1 MNGEWYIDNFEMISE
16 AAAELRKEHAEQN
29 NELDNTNE

>member
-1 MNGEWYIDNFEMISE
+1 MNDEWYIDNFEMIAE
-16 AAAELRKEHAEQN
+16 EAAELRKEPAEQN

>member
-1 MNGEWYIDNFEMISE
+1 MNEEWHIDNFEMIAE
-16 AAAELRKEHAEQN
+16 AAVELRKERAEPN